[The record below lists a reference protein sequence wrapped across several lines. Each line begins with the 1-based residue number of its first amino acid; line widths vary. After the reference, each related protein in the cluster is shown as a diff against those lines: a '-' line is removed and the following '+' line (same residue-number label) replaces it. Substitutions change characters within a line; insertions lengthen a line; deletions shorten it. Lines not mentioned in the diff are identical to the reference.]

1 MSELYFTLQHGG
13 GTHRVMIENQGD
25 TTLISFGASFTLRLD
40 EENLNKLREHIHD
53 AARDMCIE
61 RRDTSDVWD
70 DKVIEIEKIAEL
82 LHAEDHEVNAENEM
96 VQAGIDA
103 REARKAERSAQQS
116 VDIWDPQ
123 DPINW

>member
-40 EENLNKLREHIHD
+40 EENLNKLREHIHN

-61 RRDTSDVWD
+61 RRDTTGVGQ
-70 DKVIEIEKIAEL
+70 VA
-82 LHAEDHEVNAENEM
+82 DHEINAENEM
-96 VQAGIDA
+96 IQSGIDA
-103 REARKAERSAQQS
+103 REALKLRRMVKAEAAH
-116 VDIWDPQ
+116 VDWNPNDPA
-123 DPINW
+123 NW

>member
-1 MSELYFTLQHGG
+1 MSELYFNLKHSG

-53 AARDMCIE
+53 AAREMTIE
-61 RRDTSDVWD
+61 RRDTSGVCSSKPWAWETSDQ
-70 DKVIEIEKIAEL
+70 
-82 LHAEDHEVNAENEM
+82 EVNAESEM

-103 REARKAERSAQQS
+103 REQLKAQRKSPRSEQQK
-116 VDIWDPQ
+116 VDVWNPNDPS
-123 DPINW
+123 NW